1 MVTPIFFVNKI
12 HVFMLKEF
20 KAFAI
25 QGNLIDT
32 AVAFVMGVAFGKITS
47 AFIDGMIMPLVSTI
61 FQTDFKTWQ
70 TELSPEVKDATG
82 KVLDPGIFVKY
93 GDFVAAII
101 NFIVVALVMFL
112 IVKAVAAAKKASEK
126 EAAAVV
132 VAPSPPPAQ
141 ETLLSEI
148 RDLLK
153 AGR

>member
-1 MVTPIFFVNKI
+1 
-12 HVFMLKEF
+12 MLKEF

-47 AFIDGMIMPLVSTI
+47 AFIDGMVMPLVSTI

-70 TELSPEVKDATG
+70 TELRPEVKDAAG
-82 KVLDPGIFVKY
+82 KVLDAGIFVKY
-93 GDFVAAII
+93 GDFVSAII

-132 VAPSPPPAQ
+132 VPPPPPPVQ

-153 AGR
+153 SGR

>member
-1 MVTPIFFVNKI
+1 
-12 HVFMLKEF
+12 MLKEF

-47 AFIDGMIMPLVSTI
+47 SFIDGMIMPLVSII

-82 KVLDPGIFVKY
+82 KVIDPGIFVKY
-93 GDFVAAII
+93 GDFVAAIV
-101 NFIVVALVMFL
+101 NFIIVALVMFL
-112 IVKAVAAAKKASEK
+112 IVKAVAAAKKATEK
-126 EAAAVV
+126 EVAAA
-132 VAPSPPPAQ
+132 APAPPPVQ